1 MTMKR
6 IGLIVLSGCMIASL
20 VSCGSSSSKEMARP
34 LTQQEAANLAQSL
47 HLNYV
52 KGGAAFTVSTVI
64 APGQGALQV
73 SGAIDWKNH
82 IGNASVSADE
92 SNSTLT
98 GIAWLSKIVAERRPS
113 FDNQLLKF
121 GAAQPL
127 AIVRKPN
134 MNRRID
140 QVISIIMGLAAE
152 QPENSQL
159 ILQKP
164 GSVFLRD
171 DALRGVDVQVLRY
184 GKRNVFWIAE
194 DTGLLL
200 RFEGSN
206 ELGNQPILI
215 DFREHGPQDVSFPA
229 KKYWV
234 DAESDDEIMQL
245 TSGF

>member
-1 MTMKR
+1 MTLKR
-6 IGLIVLSGCMIASL
+6 IGLLVLIGCMITSL
-20 VSCGSSSSKEMARP
+20 VSCGSSSKQLTRP
-34 LTQQEAANLAQSL
+34 LTQQEAANLAQSIN
-47 HLNYV
+47 LNYV
-52 KGGAAFTVSTVI
+52 EGGAKFTISTVI

-82 IGNASVSADE
+82 IGNARVSADA
-92 SNSTLT
+92 SSSTLT
-98 GIAWLSKIVAERRPS
+98 GIAWLRNIVAERRPS

-121 GAAQPL
+121 GAAQPV

-171 DALRGVDVQVLRY
+171 GALRGVEVQVLRY
-184 GKRNVFWIAE
+184 GERNVYWIAK
-194 DTGLLL
+194 DTGRLI

-206 ELGNQPILI
+206 ELGNQPIVI
-215 DFREHGPQDVSFPA
+215 DLSEHGPQDVSFPA
-229 KKYWV
+229 KEFWIA
-234 DAESDDEIMQL
+234 AEADDEVMQL

>member
-6 IGLIVLSGCMIASL
+6 IGLLVLTGCMITSL
-20 VSCGSSSSKEMARP
+20 VSCGSSSKQLTRP
-34 LTQQEAANLAQSL
+34 LTQQEAANLAQSIN
-47 HLNYV
+47 LNYV
-52 KGGAAFTVSTVI
+52 EGGAKFTISTVI

-82 IGNASVSADE
+82 IGNARVSADV
-92 SNSTLT
+92 SSSTLT
-98 GIAWLSKIVAERRPS
+98 GIAWLRNIVAERRPS

-121 GAAQPL
+121 GAAQPV

-171 DALRGVDVQVLRY
+171 GALRGVEVQVLRY
-184 GKRNVFWIAE
+184 GERNVYWIAK
-194 DTGLLL
+194 DTGRLI

-206 ELGNQPILI
+206 ELGNQPIVI
-215 DFREHGPQDVSFPA
+215 DLSEHGPQDVSFPA
-229 KKYWV
+229 KEFWIA
-234 DAESDDEIMQL
+234 AEADDEVMQL

>member
-1 MTMKR
+1 MTLKR
-6 IGLIVLSGCMIASL
+6 IGLLVLIGCMITSL
-20 VSCGSSSSKEMARP
+20 VSCGSSSKQLTRP
-34 LTQQEAANLAQSL
+34 LTQQEAANLAQSIN
-47 HLNYV
+47 LNYV
-52 KGGAAFTVSTVI
+52 EGGAKFTISTVI

-73 SGAIDWKNH
+73 SGVIDWKNH
-82 IGNASVSADE
+82 IGNARVSADA
-92 SNSTLT
+92 SSSTLT
-98 GIAWLSKIVAERRPS
+98 GIAWLRNIVAERRPS

-121 GAAQPL
+121 GAAQPV

-171 DALRGVDVQVLRY
+171 GALRGVEVQVLRY
-184 GKRNVFWIAE
+184 GERNVYWIAK
-194 DTGLLL
+194 DTGRLI

-206 ELGNQPILI
+206 ELGNQPIVI
-215 DFREHGPQDVSFPA
+215 DLSEHGPQDVSFPA
-229 KKYWV
+229 KEFWIA
-234 DAESDDEIMQL
+234 AEADDEVMQL